1 MDHPTIQAADLVAL
15 NQTKKISIIVMMTAA
30 CVGSNYAMLGIINV
44 KFMDVIVFITGLAF
58 GSGTGMAVGFLS
70 WTIYGLINPY
80 GFVLPILIAT
90 ATMESAYGLV
100 GGLLGREGGKMIHSH
115 PIVAGIQYAIVGLI
129 LTIVYDLVT
138 NIVFAVS
145 FGIDL
150 RVALIEGAP
159 FTLVHMISNVSIF
172 FVGVLPAIKGIRRLI
187 PELNVN
193 V

>member
-1 MDHPTIQAADLVAL
+1 
-15 NQTKKISIIVMMTAA
+15 
-30 CVGSNYAMLGIINV
+30 
-44 KFMDVIVFITGLAF
+44 
-58 GSGTGMAVGFLS
+58 MAVGFVS
-70 WTIYGLINPY
+70 WAIYGLINPY

-100 GGLLGREGGKMIHSH
+100 GGLLGREGGKTIHSN

-129 LTIVYDLVT
+129 LTITYDLVT

-159 FTLVHMISNVSIF
+159 FTLIHMISNVSIF
-172 FVGVLPAIKGIRRLI
+172 FVGVLPVIKGIRRLI

>member
-1 MDHPTIQAADLVAL
+1 
-15 NQTKKISIIVMMTAA
+15 
-30 CVGSNYAMLGIINV
+30 
-44 KFMDVIVFITGLAF
+44 
-58 GSGTGMAVGFLS
+58 
-70 WTIYGLINPY
+70 
-80 GFVLPILIAT
+80 
-90 ATMESAYGLV
+90 
-100 GGLLGREGGKMIHSH
+100 MIHSN
-115 PIVAGIQYAIVGLI
+115 PIVAGIQYAIMGLI

-150 RVALIEGAP
+150 RVALTEGAP
-159 FTLVHMISNVSIF
+159 FTLIHTISNVSIF

>member
-1 MDHPTIQAADLVAL
+1 MDHPSIQAADLVAL

-30 CVGSNYAMLGIINV
+30 CIGSNYAMLGIINV
-44 KFMDVIVFITGLAF
+44 KLMDVIVFITGLAF
-58 GSGTGMAVGFLS
+58 GSGIGMSVGVLS
-70 WTIYGLINPY
+70 WAIYGLINPY

-90 ATMESAYGLV
+90 ATMESVYGLV
-100 GGLLGREGGKMIHSH
+100 GGLLGREGGKTFHSN
-115 PIVAGIQYAIVGLI
+115 PIVAGVQYAIVGLI

-138 NIVFAVS
+138 NIVFAIS

-150 RVALIEGAP
+150 RVALIGGLP
-159 FTLVHMISNVSIF
+159 FTLVHTVSNVGIF